1 MKKKV
6 IVFVIL
12 ILVAVLLRFYFTS
25 RLERLGN
32 MARHSYE
39 PATGVASISFA
50 GELNEKVELSF
61 ASNIEA
67 GELEVFLYD
76 SKGNVV
82 YKLGLNQIC
91 QKKAWLFF
99 TCERPHK

>member
-1 MKKKV
+1 M
-6 IVFVIL
+6 
-12 ILVAVLLRFYFTS
+12 RFYFAS
-25 RLERLGN
+25 RPERLGN
-32 MARHSYE
+32 MARHFYE

-50 GELNEKVELSF
+50 GELNGEVKLSF

-67 GELEVFLYD
+67 GELDVFVYD

-91 QKKAWLFF
+91 QKKAWLVF